1 MRKPR
6 YKDWK
11 PGEVRVECKVVDE
24 KGGRIEMYIP
34 HLTPVEGA
42 AFNALMLECGMTK
55 IEERPCGLAKSVMRA
70 WSRILKKRKKEDKC

>member
-24 KGGRIEMYIP
+24 KGGRIEM
-34 HLTPVEGA
+34 
-42 AFNALMLECGMTK
+42 
-55 IEERPCGLAKSVMRA
+55 
-70 WSRILKKRKKEDKC
+70 